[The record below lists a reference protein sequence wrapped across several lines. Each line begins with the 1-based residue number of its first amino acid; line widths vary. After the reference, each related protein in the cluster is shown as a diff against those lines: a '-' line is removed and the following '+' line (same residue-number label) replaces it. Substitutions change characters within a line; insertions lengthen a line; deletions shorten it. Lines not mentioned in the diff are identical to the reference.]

1 MEIDEEM
8 RRQTVVSLA
17 AVGLFLASLIGI
29 GVVFDGSG
37 GLPSNGALAL
47 VGALAGFVLLM
58 AIIGVVLV
66 RLKDDEPTDD

>member
-17 AVGLFLASLIGI
+17 AVGLFLAALIGI
-29 GVVFDGSG
+29 GVVFGGAG
-37 GLPSNGALAL
+37 GLPSSGALAL

-58 AIIGVVLV
+58 AVIGLVLV
-66 RLKDDEPTDD
+66 RYNDDESTD

>member
-17 AVGLFLASLIGI
+17 AVGLFLAALIGI
-29 GVVFDGSG
+29 GVSFDGAG
-37 GLPSNGALAL
+37 GLSSNGALAL

-58 AIIGVVLV
+58 AVIGVFLV
-66 RLKDDEPTDD
+66 RLKDDE

>member
-17 AVGLFLASLIGI
+17 AVGLFLAALIGI
-29 GVVFDGSG
+29 GVAFGGAG
-37 GLPSNGALAL
+37 GLSSSGALAL

-58 AIIGVVLV
+58 AVIGVFLV
-66 RLKDDEPTDD
+66 RRKDDESTE

>member
-29 GVVFDGSG
+29 GVVYGSAE

-58 AIIGVVLV
+58 AITGVVLS
-66 RLKDDEPTDD
+66 RLKDDESTD